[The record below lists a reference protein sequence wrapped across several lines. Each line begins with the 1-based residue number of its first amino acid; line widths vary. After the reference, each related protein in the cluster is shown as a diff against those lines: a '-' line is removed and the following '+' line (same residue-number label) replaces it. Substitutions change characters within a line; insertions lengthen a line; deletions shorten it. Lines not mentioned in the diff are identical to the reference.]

1 MVLARSQWD
10 LEKWKIYIKLFIIII
25 IIFRRFPYPTK
36 NPQNKKSRNPGNR
49 MPGMK
54 IPRAKDPEP
63 RGPQNYQIQGFMR
76 KFRVYWEN
84 PVKIKKKATRDF
96 WFRDIRDSKLRDPGV
111 GEMTPWR
118 RWIVLAQIINSH
130 VSGLDIAN
138 AGRWSLRKPSSFNL
152 TKNISDKWTI
162 YKFHS
167 NTKICS
173 RFSDK
178 VFHKIDFTAN
188 GLHKDHPLA
197 WELIRK

>member
-1 MVLARSQWD
+1 MRLRKV
-10 LEKWKIYIKLFIIII
+10 KNINKIIYYYYYYFSTISLSHKKFS
-25 IIFRRFPYPTK
+25 
-36 NPQNKKSRNPGNR
+36 NQKSRNTGNR

-54 IPRAKDPEP
+54 IPRAKDPES

-76 KFRVYWEN
+76 KFRGYWEN
-84 PVKIKKKATRDF
+84 PVKIKKIATRDF

-111 GEMTPWR
+111 WEMTPWR

-130 VSGLDIAN
+130 ASGLDIAY

-162 YKFHS
+162 YMFQS

-188 GLHKDHPLA
+188 GLQKDHPLA